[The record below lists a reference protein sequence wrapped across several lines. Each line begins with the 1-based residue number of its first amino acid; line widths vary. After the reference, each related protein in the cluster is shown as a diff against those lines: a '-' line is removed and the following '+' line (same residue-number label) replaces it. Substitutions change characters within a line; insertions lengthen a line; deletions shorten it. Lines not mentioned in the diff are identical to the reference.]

1 MTPRINP
8 AALGDFGRSFA
19 GRIIVP
25 GDPEYDDA
33 RTIFNAMIDR
43 RPGVIAQC
51 ADVSDVVRAVDFGR
65 ALDLEIAVR
74 GGGHSVAG
82 KALTDGG
89 LVIDLRKMNAVAVD
103 PEARTAV
110 VGGGAT
116 MSHLDRATGEHGL
129 ATTGGRVSTTG
140 VGGFTLGGGGGWLD
154 RKFGLACDN
163 LLSVEL
169 VTADGGIVQAST
181 EENPELFWAL
191 HGGGG
196 NFGVATSFRFRLH
209 ELPSVTAALLLWR
222 PEAGPDVLRGW
233 RDFLACAPDEVGG
246 GAIYLTGPALEFV
259 PQHLVGKLAL
269 AVLVVYAGP
278 EAVARKVAGSMLALG
293 HEGEMIAEMPYAD
306 LQCMLDDPP
315 GYRNYWSAEYLDAF
329 PDEAVDLF
337 CARAKDMIV
346 PSASQHVLFP
356 QGGAVG
362 RAPSDYPLPWRHAP
376 WIVHPFGLWQDT
388 ADDERA
394 KRWARDIR
402 ADLKQWASGAVYLNF
417 IGDEGEDR
425 VVAGFG
431 RENYARLARVKAQ
444 YDPGNVF
451 RLNHNIKPAT

>member
-1 MTPRINP
+1 MNITIDPTD
-8 AALGDFGRSFA
+8 LGRLRKGFTGQ
-19 GRIIVP
+19 IIVP
-25 GDPEYDDA
+25 GDPAYSEA

-51 ADVSDVVRAVDFGR
+51 ANVKDVVRAVHFGGN
-65 ALDLEIAVR
+65 LGLEIAVR

-89 LVIDLRKMNAVAVD
+89 LVIDLRRMNAVSVD
-103 PEARTAV
+103 PKARTALV
-110 VGGGAT
+110 AGGAT
-116 MSHLDRATGEHGL
+116 MSHLDRATQPYGL

-169 VTADGGIVQAST
+169 VTADGANVRASAD
-181 EENPELFWAL
+181 ENPELFWAL

-196 NFGVATSFRFRLH
+196 NFGVATSFTFRLH
-209 ELPSVTAALLLWR
+209 ALPSVTAALLLWR
-222 PEAGPDVLRGW
+222 PEAGLDVMRAY
-233 RDFLACAPDEVGG
+233 RDFIESAPDEVGG
-246 GAIYLTGPALEFV
+246 GLFYLTGPAEGFV
-259 PQHLVGKLAL
+259 PEQLVGKLAL
-269 AVLVVYAGP
+269 AVLVVYAGS
-278 EAVARKVAGSMLALG
+278 EADARKVAAPMLALG
-293 HEGEMIAEMPYAD
+293 HEGEMIAEMPYAE

-315 GYRNYWSAEYLDAF
+315 GHRNYWSAEYLDTL
-329 PDEAVDLF
+329 PEEAIELF
-337 CARAKDMIV
+337 CSRANDMIV

-356 QGGAVG
+356 QGGAVARG
-362 RAPSDYPLPWRHAP
+362 PADYPVPWRRAP
-376 WIVHPFGLWQDT
+376 WIVHPFGLWQNP
-388 ADDERA
+388 ADDELGMRWVRA
-394 KRWARDIR
+394 LR
-402 ADLKQWASGAVYLNF
+402 ADLKRWSSGAVYLNF

-431 RENYARLARVKAQ
+431 RENYVRLAKVKAQ

-451 RLNHNIKPAT
+451 HVNHNIKPA